1 MTTNTFEISL
11 YSINDEEITLEV
23 LAEYLPPIR
32 GSRDRFGA
40 PEEPDEDESWE
51 VLDISY
57 LGKSVTDEDTAFNS
71 QARFLSNK
79 ILKKLDIL
87 MNNINL
93 SDFTIDLKLQKNM
106 IQ

>member
-57 LGKSVTDEDTAFNS
+57 LGKSVTDEEIEIMTGIDS
-71 QARFLSNK
+71 DELYELIDQ
-79 ILKKLDIL
+79 KLREE
-87 MNNINL
+87 NN
-93 SDFTIDLKLQKNM
+93 
-106 IQ
+106 